1 MNDEFTPRRPGPGP
15 VTALRTPY
23 QTPAVD
29 RISTGVHGQRD
40 DTDGVEPNVLPILPL
55 LGLAGSAIGSLF
67 D

>member
-1 MNDEFTPRRPGPGP
+1 MNDEFTPRLPGPGP

-29 RISTGVHGQRD
+29 RTPAGFQGQRD
-40 DTDGVEPNVLPILPL
+40 DTDGVEPNLPILPL

-67 D
+67 G

>member
-1 MNDEFTPRRPGPGP
+1 MNNEFTPQRPGPGP
-15 VTALRTPY
+15 VTALRTPF

-29 RISTGVHGQRD
+29 RTSAGNRGQRD
-40 DTDGVEPNVLPILPL
+40 DTDGVEPNLPILPL

>member
-1 MNDEFTPRRPGPGP
+1 MNEEITLRRPGPGP
-15 VTALRTPY
+15 VTALRTPF

-29 RISTGVHGQRD
+29 RTSAGDHGRRD
-40 DTDGVEPNVLPILPL
+40 GTDGVEPNLPILPL

>member
-1 MNDEFTPRRPGPGP
+1 MNDEFTPRRPRPGP
-15 VTALRTPY
+15 AAALPTPF

-29 RISTGVHGQRD
+29 RTPASLQGRRD
-40 DTDGVEPNVLPILPL
+40 DSGGVEPDLPILPL